1 MSETAYLGRR
11 CQPLECALRQIDD
24 AVSPRFAHRMDSINR
39 QQPEDNREDLRG
51 TDAVERIRDLVE
63 KAETCFFCTAVSVG
77 DSGATRPM
85 SVQEV
90 DEEGHLWFLSA
101 SDSHKNREI
110 AEAPFVRLF
119 FQTSEHAGFLT
130 LTGQA
135 TVSRDRKKIKKLWK
149 PVLKTWFTEGEDDPR
164 ITAIRV
170 APSGGY
176 YWDNKHGAAIA
187 GAKMLI
193 GAAIGKTLDDSIE
206 GELAFR

>member
-1 MSETAYLGRR
+1 
-11 CQPLECALRQIDD
+11 
-24 AVSPRFAHRMDSINR
+24 MDSINR
-39 QQPEDNREDLRG
+39 QQPEDNRDDLRG
-51 TDAVERIRDLVE
+51 AGAVKRIRDLVE

-77 DSGATRPM
+77 DSGGTRPM
-85 SVQEV
+85 SVREV
-90 DEEGHLWFLSA
+90 DGEGHLWFLSA

-110 AEAPFVRLF
+110 EAAPSVRLF
-119 FQTSEHAGFLT
+119 FQASEHAGFLA

-135 TVSRDRKKIKKLWK
+135 AVSHDRKKIKKLWK

-164 ITAIRV
+164 ITVIRV

-187 GAKMLI
+187 GVKMLI

-206 GELAFR
+206 GRVAP